1 MSYEDD
7 NIRKLSDIALYYARQ
22 AVEADK
28 KGLKSLAI
36 SYYSKTVD
44 ALTELLNHEESPT
57 LRQLYSKKIREYRY
71 RMTFLRG
78 VVSGK
83 IQEPNVY
90 KADGRKPAPRYEEE
104 EDVTYIL
111 KPFRSRITW
120 DDIIGLDNVKKIIK
134 QAIVYPIK
142 RPDLFPLGWP
152 RGILLYGPP
161 GCGKTS
167 VAAAV
172 SNEIEAEFYPVDAPM
187 IISKWLGES
196 EKQVALVFRY
206 LREKASKGIPVI
218 LFIDEVDSLI
228 GMRTQEVGGEVRARN
243 QLLKE
248 LDGLQDKGN
257 EYLPLF
263 VIGSTNKPWFLDWG
277 FIRRFQK
284 RMYIS
289 LPDKESRKKLFRY
302 FLSKVNISGDIDYEQ
317 LAEATKGYSPS
328 DIKDICQLAI
338 IEVVSEL
345 FESGLAN
352 DPTSKPRPLTMDD
365 LRNALKRVRPS
376 VPYDTINAYNN
387 WAERFKSE

>member
-1 MSYEDD
+1 MSYSDD
-7 NIRKLSDIALYYARQ
+7 KVRRLSDIALHYARQ

-36 SYYSKTVD
+36 SYYSKAVD
-44 ALTELLNHEESPT
+44 ALTELLNYEESPT

-83 IQEPNVY
+83 IQETNIY
-90 KADGRKPAPRYEEE
+90 KSNGSHPSEEKE
-104 EDVTYIL
+104 ENIIQIL

-167 VAAAV
+167 IAAAV
-172 SNEIEAEFYPVDAPM
+172 SNEIDAEFYPVDAPM

-196 EKQVALVFRY
+196 EKQVALIFNY
-206 LREKASKGIPVI
+206 LRERASQGIPVI

-228 GMRTQEVGGEVRARN
+228 GTRSQELGGEVRARN

-257 EYLPLF
+257 EHLPLF
-263 VIGSTNKPWFLDWG
+263 VIGSTNKPWVLDWG

-284 RMYIS
+284 RVYIP
-289 LPDKESRKKLFRY
+289 LPDWETRRKLFQY
-302 FLSKVNISGDIDYEQ
+302 FLSKVNVSDDIDYDW
-317 LAEATKGYSPS
+317 LAEYTKGYSPS
-328 DIKDICQLAI
+328 DIKDVCQMAI

-352 DPTSKPRPLTMDD
+352 DPSAKPRPLTMTD
-365 LRNALKRVRPS
+365 LKNALKRVKPS
-376 VPYDTINAYNN
+376 VPHETLVAYSN
-387 WAERFKSE
+387 WAKKFMSE